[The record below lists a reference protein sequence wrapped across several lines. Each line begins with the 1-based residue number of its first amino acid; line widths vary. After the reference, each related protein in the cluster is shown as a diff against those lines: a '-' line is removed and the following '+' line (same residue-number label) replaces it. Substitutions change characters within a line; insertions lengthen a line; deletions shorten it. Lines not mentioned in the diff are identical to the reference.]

1 MPPKPKFTKDEIVDA
16 ALDIVSRDGVEA
28 MTAREVGERLGS
40 SARPIFTVF
49 GSMEEL
55 YGEVRKAAM
64 RRFESYSEKAAD
76 VQPVFKRVGMQ
87 MALFG
92 EHGTTADMCIDAIC
106 SDYGLDREAAK
117 KLFEN
122 VWIYTFGVGALCA
135 SKMCRFSKER
145 LSRMLTTEFKAMMM
159 LVKSGG
165 ID

>member
-1 MPPKPKFTKDEIVDA
+1 M
-16 ALDIVSRDGVEA
+16 
-28 MTAREVGERLGS
+28 
-40 SARPIFTVF
+40 
-49 GSMEEL
+49 
-55 YGEVRKAAM
+55 
-64 RRFESYSEKAAD
+64 
-76 VQPVFKRVGMQ
+76 QPVFKRVGMQ

-92 EHGTTADMCIDAIC
+92 VEEPKLYRLLFMQEHSDAVTFNDVFSELETTADMCIDAIC

-135 SKMCRFSKER
+135 SKMCSFSKER